1 MKPRQLET
9 SQQTVCQ
16 ISPHVCLWTRQI
28 GATFTGFHSRVN
40 TLTETVHKP
49 SLATRIRDLIAGDSG
64 FTLLETLA
72 VMVIVGLLAAIT
84 VPQIA
89 KWREKAYIT
98 ALKTDARNI
107 ANAVEASY
115 VDNQTYPATFEEFA
129 ALVKSDVKLNPMN
142 VIANAP
148 SAIGY
153 STTGTAFTFRVYNIR
168 KSPNNIV
175 EYSSNGRPTIIVL
188 Q

>member
-1 MKPRQLET
+1 M
-9 SQQTVCQ
+9 
-16 ISPHVCLWTRQI
+16 
-28 GATFTGFHSRVN
+28 N
-40 TLTETVHKP
+40 TLTKTVRKP
-49 SLATRIRDLIAGDSG
+49 SLATCLRNLVAGDSG

-115 VDNQTYPATFEEFA
+115 VDKQAYPTVAEFY
-129 ALVKSDVKLNPMN
+129 ALVASDVKLNPGN
-142 VIANAP
+142 GVP
-148 SAIGY
+148 VSTGVGY
-153 STTGTAFTFRVYNIR
+153 YDTTGTTFYFRVFSSKTTKRALY
-168 KSPNNIV
+168 
-175 EYSSNGRPTIIVL
+175 ESNGSPAITIYN
-188 Q
+188 